1 MNTVKNYAT
10 IHLQLNQTNVLEV
23 VILSMTY
30 LIQYVFQNKT
40 EDLNTHVF
48 NIVARKMNQK
58 FQLKTYHPNVN
69 VNLMKEN
76 VIQIRSG
83 IMINI
88 DAKSQKHICKKDQ
101 IWNPASSTC

>member
-1 MNTVKNYAT
+1 MF
-10 IHLQLNQTNVLEV
+10 
-23 VILSMTY
+23 
-30 LIQYVFQNKT
+30 LIQLQ
-40 EDLNTHVF
+40 E
-48 NIVARKMNQK
+48 KMNQK
-58 FQLKTYHPNVN
+58 FQLKTYHANAN

-88 DAKSQKHICKKDQ
+88 DAKSQKHICEKDQ